1 MRSPSRRSFAA
12 LRLVI
17 FQLAQICIRGLY
29 FPGGCALQVRR
40 MTQVELQLHL
50 AGRTYFGYQL
60 NYLRARAE
68 KFRAV

>member
-1 MRSPSRRSFAA
+1 
-12 LRLVI
+12 
-17 FQLAQICIRGLY
+17 LY